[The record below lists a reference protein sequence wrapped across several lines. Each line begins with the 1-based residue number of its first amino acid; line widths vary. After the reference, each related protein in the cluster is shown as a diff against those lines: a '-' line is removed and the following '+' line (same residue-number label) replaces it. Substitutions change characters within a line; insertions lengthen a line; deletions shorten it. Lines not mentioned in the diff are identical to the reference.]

1 MHRNKITAKECMK
14 MCYGIALKF
23 DWGTHNSQGLIRLA
37 YMMDRMGGKLIGN
50 CILQPKFEKKVTIDR
65 SARDAGY
72 RFIRENGPKSN
83 NRLGSVSP
91 DPWSILV
98 FGPSCLMCSAADG
111 APVGAPTC
119 SKPCKQILVSWASA
133 FLSGS
138 AAAALHSAMICWI
151 ADEQ

>member
-1 MHRNKITAKECMK
+1 MCTCTAEK
-14 MCYGIALKF
+14 
-23 DWGTHNSQGLIRLA
+23 HSQGVHENVLRNSLEGVDQTRIHDGPHGRQT
-37 YMMDRMGGKLIGN
+37 D
-50 CILQPKFEKKVTIDR
+50 LQPKFEKKVTIDR

-72 RFIRENGPKSN
+72 RIIRENGPKSN

-98 FGPSCLMCSAADG
+98 FGPSCPVCSVADC

-151 ADEQ
+151 ADEQRQEALLKT